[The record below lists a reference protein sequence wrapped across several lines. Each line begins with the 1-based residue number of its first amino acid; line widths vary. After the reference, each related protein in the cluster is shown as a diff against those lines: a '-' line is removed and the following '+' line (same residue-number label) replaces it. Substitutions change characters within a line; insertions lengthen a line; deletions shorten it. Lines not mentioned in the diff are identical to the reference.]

1 MSTEFLDAYSDDQI
15 SLELFEQM
23 AKQDHPP
30 NLTIPAGIRDAT
42 LCRLW
47 ATMLIGSIECMIE
60 GWAASKD
67 DMRDIYEYFQKR
79 LPNPQRINKLR
90 WAFER
95 RGINVD
101 EGAFKD
107 LLAIKYIRN
116 AYIHTRWNPQEIAYV
131 LERGFPSNVNSFTEN
146 HLQRMKAAHYHAMMC
161 LGKAMIKSNLG
172 DAP

>member
-1 MSTEFLDAYSDDQI
+1 MSSEFLDAYSDDQI

-30 NLTIPAGIRDAT
+30 ALTIPEGIRNAT

-47 ATMLIGSIECMIE
+47 ATMLVGSIECMIE
-60 GWAASKD
+60 RWASSKD
-67 DMRDIYEYFQKR
+67 DMRDIYDYFQKR
-79 LPNPQRINKLR
+79 LPNVQRLNKLR

-95 RGINVD
+95 CGIDVD

-131 LERGFPSNVNSFTEN
+131 IERGFPSNVNSFSSE
-146 HLQRMKAAHYHAMMC
+146 HLLKMKAAHHHAMMC
-161 LGKAMIKSNLG
+161 LGKAMIQSNLRG
-172 DAP
+172 AT